1 MTNLQVRVFKK
12 SEVIWIEI
20 GGEIE
25 MSNAPQLREILL
37 DSCSGACPRL
47 VVDLTRVP
55 FIDSTGIGTLVIGL
69 KRAREKGGTFALFAP
84 QPRVRRVFEISGLM
98 TAFSVFEA
106 PDDAQQYAAGKS
118 NPSTENE
125 RGQGEGDDD

>member
-1 MTNLQVRVFKK
+1 MTNLQVRVYKK
-12 SEVIWIEI
+12 SDVIWIEI

-25 MSNAPQLREILL
+25 MSNAAQLREILL
-37 DSCSGACPRL
+37 DSCAGDCPRL

-98 TAFSVFEA
+98 TAFSVFES
-106 PDDAQQYAAGKS
+106 PENAQEYAAGQTNKS
-118 NPSTENE
+118 RKTKRS
-125 RGQGEGDDD
+125 RGEGDDD